1 MYANNFY
8 VFLGVS
14 IFFLFIAVYS
24 GRNIESV
31 KEYFHRTGDMDWFLS
46 LSAANVT
53 LGTGVVYYLSSSGR
67 FGLFMLLSPAMV
79 LVGYM
84 FFAKL
89 LNDRPN
95 LQNASSGNFLKWVD
109 AQQGDTAH
117 RITSRVSFYPTLSLV
132 LTFILILA
140 YEIYASATIF
150 NQILFDTPTNQT
162 TIYIA
167 SLIATITMFYALWG
181 GVVAVLKTDRIQI
194 IGVLAVLGLL
204 AYASLQKVGA
214 DTASINIP
222 IFHKNPDIYWGI
234 AAAVC
239 GAIATQ
245 FYSLLNWGAVSNFP
259 KGHNPSRSLRATGV
273 LTFLMLSVLVLIGL
287 YSGSGDAS
295 ISFKSIVN
303 EPFLQT
309 PNFWAYLL
317 VAGMV
322 CIVFST
328 ADSLMIQITM
338 FTYDNLLGKNSMDA
352 TVSLSNVRNLRLIAL
367 FTFGIALAVVIV
379 FIATQ
384 QDLLYL
390 LFAVAGGVIVYAP
403 LMFLMLV
410 MSSKPSSLRILSGL
424 ASSVYFGLF
433 LLAFG
438 ANMFALIYDPPT
450 TAMVVTLSFVVSC
463 IFAVILYVKSAR
475 GELQ

>member
-1 MYANNFY
+1 MYATNFY

-14 IFFLFIAVYS
+14 IFFLLIAVYS
-24 GRNIESV
+24 GRSIESV
-31 KEYFHRTGDMDWFLS
+31 KDYFHRTGDFNWFLS

-53 LGTGVVYYLSSSGR
+53 LGTGVVYYLSSSSR
-67 FGLFMLLSPAMV
+67 FGWLMLLSPIMV

-84 FFAKL
+84 LFAKL

-95 LQNASSGNFLKWVD
+95 LRNASSGNFLQWAD
-109 AQQGDTAH
+109 EQIEITNQLSS
-117 RITSRVSFYPTLSLV
+117 RISFYPTLSLV
-132 LTFILILA
+132 ITFVLILA

-150 NQILFDTPTNQT
+150 SQILFDTPTNQT

-167 SLIATITMFYALWG
+167 SLLASVTMIYALWG

-194 IGVLAVLGLL
+194 IGVLAVIGLL
-204 AYASLQKVGA
+204 AYAGLQKVGV
-214 DTASINIP
+214 DTSNTSIP
-222 IFHKNPDIYWGI
+222 LAPDSSDVYWGI

-259 KGHNPSRSLRATGV
+259 KGHNPAWTLRATGI
-273 LTFLMLSVLVLIGL
+273 LTFILLSVLVLVGL
-287 YSGSGDAS
+287 SSGSGEAG
-295 ISFKSIVN
+295 ISFKSIID
-303 EPFLQT
+303 EPFLQN
-309 PNFWAYLL
+309 PNIWTYIL

-338 FTYDNLLGKNSMDA
+338 FTFDNLLGKNSMDDTA
-352 TVSLSNVRNLRLIAL
+352 SLSNVRNLRLLAL
-367 FTFGIALAVVIV
+367 LTFGLALSVVIV

-403 LMFLMLV
+403 LMFIVLV
-410 MSSKPSSLRILSGL
+410 MSNTPSSLQILSGGVSIL
-424 ASSVYFGLF
+424 FFGLF
-433 LLAFG
+433 ILAFG
-438 ANMFALIYDPPT
+438 GNITALVLDPSA
-450 TAMVVTLSFVVSC
+450 TAMVVTLSFIVSC
-463 IFAVILYVKSAR
+463 LIAVIVFAKSVR
-475 GELQ
+475 SR